1 MHETH
6 TLTSM
11 FNFSNK
17 NAFSSI
23 IGHSPALASVIRTAQ
38 IAAAADV
45 HILIEGKTGT
55 GKELMAQALQK
66 SSKRADKPFVTINC
80 AALPAE
86 LVESLLFG
94 HEKGAF
100 TGAHE
105 RKDGYVQKAQGGTL
119 FLDEIAELPLALQ
132 AKLLRFVESGEC
144 QRVGSHDNEIVDV
157 RILAA
162 SNRNLL
168 QLMNEGKFRQD
179 LFYRLSVVTLRLP
192 DLHERRRDIPELAA
206 SFLQQAAQA
215 NHTETCSFSQD
226 ALNQLKSY
234 AWPGNI
240 RELKNVCAHVS
251 ALLPGEVINKDN
263 LPLDIRQSKPS
274 TRSGYTLPEHGIN
287 MESLEIDLI
296 RQALSYSGGN
306 KSRAARLL
314 GLSRDAFL
322 YRLKKHNL

>member
-1 MHETH
+1 
-6 TLTSM
+6 M

-23 IGHSPALASVIRTAQ
+23 VGHSPALESVIRTAQ

-45 HILIEGKTGT
+45 HILIEGETGT

-66 SSKRADKPFVTINC
+66 NSKRADKPFVIINC

-105 RKDGYVQKAQGGTL
+105 RKDGYVQKAKGGTL
-119 FLDEIAELPLALQ
+119 FLDEIGELPVSLQ
-132 AKLLRFVESGEC
+132 AKLLRFVENGEC
-144 QRVGSHDNEIVDV
+144 QRIGSHQSEIVDV
-157 RILAA
+157 RIIAA
-162 SNRNLL
+162 TNHDLL
-168 QLMNEGKFRQD
+168 KQIEKGNFRQD

-192 DLHERRRDIPELAA
+192 NLRERRGDIPELAKH
-206 SFLQQAAQA
+206 FLQQAAER
-215 NHTETCSFSQD
+215 NHTTPCTFNQD
-226 ALNQLKSY
+226 ALTQLKHY

-240 RELKNVCAHVS
+240 RELKNICEHVS
-251 ALLPGEVINKDN
+251 ALLPGEEISKEN
-263 LPLDIRQSKPS
+263 LPLDIRQCKTSS
-274 TRSGYTLPEHGIN
+274 SSGYTLPEHGIN

-296 RQALSYSGGN
+296 KQALSYSGGN
-306 KSRAARLL
+306 KSRAAKLL

-322 YRLKKHNL
+322 YRLKKHKL

>member
-1 MHETH
+1 
-6 TLTSM
+6 M

-17 NAFSSI
+17 DAFSSI
-23 IGHSPALASVIRTAQ
+23 IGHSPVSESVIRTAQ

-66 SSKRADKPFVTINC
+66 TSKRANKPFITINC

-86 LVESLLFG
+86 LIESLLFG

-105 RKDGYVQKAQGGTL
+105 RKDGYAQKAEGGTL
-119 FLDEIAELPLALQ
+119 FLDEIAELPLVLQ
-132 AKLLRFVESGEC
+132 AKLLRFVEYGEC
-144 QRVGSHDNEIVDV
+144 QRIGSHQVDTV
-157 RILAA
+157 NIRIIAA

-179 LFYRLSVVTLRLP
+179 LFYRLSVVTLHLP
-192 DLHERRRDIPELAA
+192 DLHERRRDIPELAEF
-206 SFLQQAAQA
+206 FLQQSALS
-215 NHTETCSFSQD
+215 NHTEACSFSQD
-226 ALNQLKSY
+226 ALNQLKNY

-263 LPLDIRQSKPS
+263 LPLDIRECKSS
-274 TRSGYTLPEHGIN
+274 TSSGYTLPEHGIN

-296 RQALSYSGGN
+296 KQALSYSGGN
-306 KSRAARLL
+306 KSRAAKLL
-314 GLSRDAFL
+314 GLSRDAFM
-322 YRLKKHNL
+322 YRLKKYNL